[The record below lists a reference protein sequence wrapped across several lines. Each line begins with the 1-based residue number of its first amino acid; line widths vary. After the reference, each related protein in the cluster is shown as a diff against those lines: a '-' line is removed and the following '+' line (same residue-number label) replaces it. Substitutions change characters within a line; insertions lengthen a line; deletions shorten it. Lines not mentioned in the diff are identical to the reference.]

1 MDLTFSSAVAILLM
15 VMDPV
20 GNVPLIAGLLRDVDP
35 GRSVQV
41 IVRECGIAF
50 GVLLAFMFVGNWLL
64 QLLGLTDTSLNIAG
78 GLILFLIALRMIFRG
93 KEPISAIKSA
103 ASPSSCRWR
112 FLRLQDPRRSRR

>member
-35 GRSVQV
+35 GRRVQV
-41 IVRECGIAF
+41 IVRECAIAF

-64 QLLGLTDTSLNIAG
+64 QLLGLTDTSL
-78 GLILFLIALRMIFRG
+78 IL
-93 KEPISAIKSA
+93 PA
-103 ASPSSCRWR
+103 ASFCS
-112 FLRLQDPRRSRR
+112 